1 MAAQP
6 PTGNLIDFGDDQE
19 DVTGGGDPLPPPEQS
34 RGNRQS
40 SVIATKV
47 QPPPPPTDTTT
58 DATPTA
64 VVCSS
69 SSTNITSSTST
80 TTTSITTSTVVR
92 ERGDLPPPPIPG
104 APQSASEKTQSQT
117 EPPTFSTI
125 TPLPEGEGLTRAFTE
140 KMAILDAE
148 VAKLTEE
155 EEDGEEE
162 RKDKAFAAAVA
173 VVTPIPP
180 PSPFKGGEE
189 EDEEEE
195 ESLEEVT
202 ISTSDDDPLSAAL
215 AMAEELGHTA
225 QAAAA
230 ATSRGGGGGGDSC
243 PISTTTTTTSLP
255 LVDLNQ
261 EYHLKWIRWKGA
273 LKLPVVT
280 QNANG
285 PCPLLAIINVLLLR
299 KNIEFP
305 PMIEIITAAQL
316 MEYLCD
322 FLLNNVPTN
331 LPENVKLDF
340 EQNLQD
346 AVTILP
352 RLSTGLDVNVKFS
365 GVAEFEYTRECIIF
379 DLLRIPLYHGWL
391 VDPAET
397 EVMRVVG
404 SLSYNQLVDRIITYK
419 GGKEAAASSSSSVS
433 PAVADG
439 GDDPMVSSE
448 MFLAEEF
455 LHASA
460 SQLTHYGLAQLIA
473 RVKEDE
479 LCVLFRN
486 NHFITLYKYK
496 GKLYQ
501 LATDQGFLT
510 ESNVVWES
518 LNNIEGDT
526 YFVDGEF
533 HPVPP
538 KPALPLTASGEV
550 APFIANTQQ
559 QIDQDYLIALSLEA
573 EQKQEMERNSAATS
587 ATSPTT
593 SRAVLG
599 RGATL
604 QSPVTPTSTNTP
616 TIIRPSA
623 EPSSFPSYA
632 AAAKPMT
639 NISTVTTTSVTSTTA
654 TGVKNLPSPVS
665 EDEALARRLQEQEEA
680 EYQQRIRENAARQ
693 QEQQDQQQ
701 ARQQQQQSRQNI
713 PQPPHQQQPH
723 RRVMYGS
730 GGGSSASGAPRGVSA
745 AMVNHHPSEGSSHH
759 RGSGG
764 SGGHH
769 QVAPQPPPL
778 PRHSS
783 GGGGGSFGSFGGSH
797 QQSSRS
803 GGGGGGGHHQQH
815 RRSAGDGGGGGAG
828 GGHERPSGRSLS
840 EDDGDSRGS
849 RGSNKCSIQ

>member
-1 MAAQP
+1 MSGEGGRENSSRAAPEPAPPPPPEMAAQP

-19 DVTGGGDPLPPPEQS
+19 DVTDGGDPLPPPEQS

-40 SVIATKV
+40 SVIATK
-47 QPPPPPTDTTT
+47 
-58 DATPTA
+58 
-64 VVCSS
+64 
-69 SSTNITSSTST
+69 
-80 TTTSITTSTVVR
+80 
-92 ERGDLPPPPIPG
+92 
-104 APQSASEKTQSQT
+104 SASEKTQSQT
-117 EPPTFSTI
+117 EPPTSSTI
-125 TPLPEGEGLTRAFTE
+125 TPLPEGEEGLTRAFTE

-162 RKDKAFAAAVA
+162 RKDKTFAAAVA
-173 VVTPIPP
+173 VVSPIPP
-180 PSPFKGGEE
+180 PSPFKGGDE

-230 ATSRGGGGGGDSC
+230 ATSRGGGAGGDSC
-243 PISTTTTTTSLP
+243 PVSTTTTTTTSLP

-538 KPALPLTASGEV
+538 KPALPLTASGDV

-573 EQKQEMERNSAATS
+573 EQKQEMERNSAVATS

-639 NISTVTTTSVTSTTA
+639 NISTVQ
-654 TGVKNLPSPVS
+654 KNLPSPVS

-693 QEQQDQQQ
+693 EQQEQQ

-730 GGGSSASGAPRGVSA
+730 GGGGGSSASGAPRGVSA

-764 SGGHH
+764 GGHH

-783 GGGGGSFGSFGGSH
+783 GGGGSFGGSH

-815 RRSAGDGGGGGAG
+815 RRSAGDGGGGAG

>member
-47 QPPPPPTDTTT
+47 QPPPPPPTDTTT

-69 SSTNITSSTST
+69 SSTNITSSIST

-92 ERGDLPPPPIPG
+92 ERGDPPPPTIPG

-117 EPPTFSTI
+117 EPPTSSTI
-125 TPLPEGEGLTRAFTE
+125 TPLPEGEEGLTRAFTE

-162 RKDKAFAAAVA
+162 RKDKTFAAAVA
-173 VVTPIPP
+173 VVSPIPP
-180 PSPFKGGEE
+180 PSPFKGGDE
-189 EDEEEE
+189 EDEEEEEE

-230 ATSRGGGGGGDSC
+230 ATSRGGGDKC
-243 PISTTTTTTSLP
+243 PVSTTTTTTTSLP

-322 FLLNNVPTN
+322 FLLNNVPTVGDRECLLLFSLEVFFLTFLPPPFSLQN

-365 GVAEFEYTRECIIF
+365 G
-379 DLLRIPLYHGWL
+379 
-391 VDPAET
+391 
-397 EVMRVVG
+397 
-404 SLSYNQLVDRIITYK
+404 
-419 GGKEAAASSSSSVS
+419 
-433 PAVADG
+433 
-439 GDDPMVSSE
+439 
-448 MFLAEEF
+448 
-455 LHASA
+455 
-460 SQLTHYGLAQLIA
+460 
-473 RVKEDE
+473 
-479 LCVLFRN
+479 
-486 NHFITLYKYK
+486 
-496 GKLYQ
+496 
-501 LATDQGFLT
+501 
-510 ESNVVWES
+510 
-518 LNNIEGDT
+518 
-526 YFVDGEF
+526 
-533 HPVPP
+533 
-538 KPALPLTASGEV
+538 
-550 APFIANTQQ
+550 
-559 QIDQDYLIALSLEA
+559 
-573 EQKQEMERNSAATS
+573 
-587 ATSPTT
+587 
-593 SRAVLG
+593 
-599 RGATL
+599 
-604 QSPVTPTSTNTP
+604 
-616 TIIRPSA
+616 
-623 EPSSFPSYA
+623 
-632 AAAKPMT
+632 
-639 NISTVTTTSVTSTTA
+639 
-654 TGVKNLPSPVS
+654 
-665 EDEALARRLQEQEEA
+665 
-680 EYQQRIRENAARQ
+680 
-693 QEQQDQQQ
+693 
-701 ARQQQQQSRQNI
+701 
-713 PQPPHQQQPH
+713 
-723 RRVMYGS
+723 
-730 GGGSSASGAPRGVSA
+730 
-745 AMVNHHPSEGSSHH
+745 
-759 RGSGG
+759 
-764 SGGHH
+764 
-769 QVAPQPPPL
+769 
-778 PRHSS
+778 
-783 GGGGGSFGSFGGSH
+783 
-797 QQSSRS
+797 
-803 GGGGGGGHHQQH
+803 
-815 RRSAGDGGGGGAG
+815 
-828 GGHERPSGRSLS
+828 
-840 EDDGDSRGS
+840 
-849 RGSNKCSIQ
+849 